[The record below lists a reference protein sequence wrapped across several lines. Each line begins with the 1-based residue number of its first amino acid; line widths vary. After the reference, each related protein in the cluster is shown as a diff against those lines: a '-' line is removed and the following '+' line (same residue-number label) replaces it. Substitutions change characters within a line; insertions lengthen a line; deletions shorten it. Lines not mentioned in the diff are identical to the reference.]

1 MYKAI
6 EETYRRR
13 RIQEKYNQEHGITP
27 QTIQKDIRES
37 ISISKEATG
46 TVTDTVID
54 FEANQ
59 LQSMTRIEKQQL
71 INQLE
76 KQMKQAAKELR
87 FEDAMM
93 LRDAILEIKTQIK

>member
-1 MYKAI
+1 
-6 EETYRRR
+6 
-13 RIQEKYNQEHGITP
+13 
-27 QTIQKDIRES
+27 
-37 ISISKEATG
+37 
-46 TVTDTVID
+46 
-54 FEANQ
+54 
-59 LQSMTRIEKQQL
+59 MTRIEKQQL